1 MSDKH
6 MAHIHKLHILCD
18 QMMNEIKRFKK
29 EHSPHKSDRNLT
41 YKGSQDI
48 YDFLKDNSHIL
59 IDIEYNGGT
68 KAGWRRTCTQ
78 IRLTKTHLTVRMGNK
93 VRTFLLGK
101 ISQLRPSPIDIKK
114 ALSNYEQ
121 FHHMTKGS
129 ATIENI
135 ESSSAGLSGWVSYQ
149 PIQIPEQ
156 STDDTISNEMNQKVI
171 QDLAKF
177 HLDVCD
183 Q

>member
-1 MSDKH
+1 MSDNY
-6 MAHIHKLHILCD
+6 MVHIHKLHILCD

-29 EHSPHKSDRNLT
+29 EHTPHKSGGNLI

-78 IRLTKTHLTVRMGNK
+78 IRLTKTHLTVRIGNK

-114 ALSNYEQ
+114 ALSNYEH
-121 FHHMTKGS
+121 FHHMSKGS

-156 STDDTISNEMNQKVI
+156 STDDTLSMEMNQKVI

-177 HLDVCD
+177 HLDVCGK
-183 Q
+183 